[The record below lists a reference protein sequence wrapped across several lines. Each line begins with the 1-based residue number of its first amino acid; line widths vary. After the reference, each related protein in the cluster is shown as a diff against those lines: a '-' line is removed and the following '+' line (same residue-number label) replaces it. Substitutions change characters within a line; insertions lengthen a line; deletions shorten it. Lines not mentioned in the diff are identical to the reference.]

1 MSRKVSFPPPD
12 LVSYEASRCLTEDG
26 FVVLAFCRESWI
38 SSINLVSE
46 LLGRFCSCLR
56 LEEDVVVGAEVAVDE
71 AKVVEVDEEAKG
83 EVDSVDRG
91 AGVVLAF
98 SKNSLY
104 NIKYTYVHNEIQD

>member
-1 MSRKVSFPPPD
+1 M
-12 LVSYEASRCLTEDG
+12 
-26 FVVLAFCRESWI
+26 
-38 SSINLVSE
+38 
-46 LLGRFCSCLR
+46 
-56 LEEDVVVGAEVAVDE
+56 GAEVAVDE